1 VCPLGGITPVLL
13 QQAMCVVRSE
23 ESLQATCVSSGSL
36 PRITPN
42 PTSVTELLYTLLSC
56 LFALAMYTLSMLYM
70 CVCVIYLGIRRA
82 CDFTTKN
89 PAPPAEEQIGEKDV
103 SGRTAGEATVGLSEH
118 FLQARGEPDRTVYN
132 GELDPFIHPWPCI
145 LGVLTPLSPP
155 PVTTSCAPA

>member
-1 VCPLGGITPVLL
+1 VLL

-89 PAPPAEEQIGEKDV
+89 PAPPAEEQIGEKRV
-103 SGRTAGEATVGLSEH
+103 GSGRTTRKAGVGLPEQFHTAPAKSERL
-118 FLQARGEPDRTVYN
+118 FQEEMCN
-132 GELDPFIHPWPCI
+132 GEQ
-145 LGVLTPLSPP
+145 LSKGGC
-155 PVTTSCAPA
+155 VTETRS

>member
-1 VCPLGGITPVLL
+1 VLL

-89 PAPPAEEQIGEKDV
+89 PAPPAEEQIGEKRSLDDLAKLIH
-103 SGRTAGEATVGLSEH
+103 G
-118 FLQARGEPDRTVYN
+118 QPARY
-132 GELDPFIHPWPCI
+132 
-145 LGVLTPLSPP
+145 LTPLLQTCVS
-155 PVTTSCAPA
+155 V